1 MVKNSMSKKALI
13 SGGTGFIGSHVAEAL
28 LKNHWKVHVID
39 KYGFKEYKDLDSLR
53 NHKNII
59 FQDIVIIK
67 KNFFLFYI
75 YIRYIYRYI

>member
-39 KYGFKEYKDLDSLR
+39 KYGFKEYKDLDSLK
-53 NHKNII
+53 NHKNISI
-59 FQDIVIIK
+59 YLSYKDWK
-67 KNFFLFYI
+67 KEI
-75 YIRYIYRYI
+75 SQ